1 MRRLSLEVALSL
13 VAAVGGTLAALGG
26 LWIAYHQM
34 VRDEIERSPAV
45 HLSCRPEFRLAEI
58 AQNIKAPEETLL
70 LTESGGQWVHV
81 GGSLAARAARAN
93 EPAAPEPFGRCEVRN
108 YGRLPVL
115 NIRMPLSLHFSG
127 GRSTVTSVDVPG
139 LAPDA
144 FYEFSLLNGTSKS
157 LKFAF
162 DPTITVTRVD
172 TRATVNAPLFADQR
186 LADLE
191 AHPVG
196 GTVAPAP
203 ASKVPTI
210 TLQDFKIAPKE
221 LRVRSGETVVFVN
234 RDDEAHAIVAADK
247 SFDSGAIDPR
257 SSWRHNFAKAGR
269 YRYHCDYHPYMQGT
283 IIVE

>member
-1 MRRLSLEVALSL
+1 MSLI
-13 VAAVGGTLAALGG
+13 AAVGGTLAALGG

-58 AQNIKAPEETLL
+58 AQNISAPEETLL

-81 GGSLAARAARAN
+81 GGTLSARKTRSS

-115 NIRMPLSLHFSG
+115 NIRIPLTLRFAG
-127 GRSTVTSVDVPG
+127 GRSTVAIVDIPG

-144 FYEFSLLNGTSKS
+144 SYEFSMLNGTSKS
-157 LKFAF
+157 LTFAF

-172 TRATVNAPLFADQR
+172 TRSTGNAPLFKDER
-186 LADLE
+186 LAELE
-191 AHPVG
+191 SHPTG
-196 GTVAPAP
+196 GTVVSAPP
-203 ASKVPTI
+203 STTPTV
-210 TLQDFKIAPKE
+210 LMQNFKIAPKE
-221 LRVRSGETVVFVN
+221 LRVRAGQTVVFAN
-234 RDDEAHAIVAADK
+234 HDDEAHAIVAADK

-257 SSWRHNFAKAGR
+257 SSWRHTFAKAGR
-269 YRYHCDYHPYMQGT
+269 FAFHCDYHPYMHGT
-283 IIVE
+283 IVVE